1 MPTCSN
7 GHENPE
13 GQRFCGECA
22 EDLAPK
28 EANASDAGAGPAL
41 GGDETRESQTPE
53 TPAATATSSAT
64 GGAVEGTATSE
75 NATVPGSPVARFR
88 NWLSVRRNQ
97 AVAGGAL
104 ILVVVVVLVL
114 ILGGGGGS
122 SKTNGSASGSGS
134 GLGATTTPQTFPT
147 TTTTTPQPQQASG
160 TSDQV
165 VALTFPSSTP
175 ALLHATFQGS
185 ENFIVHEI
193 NGLGLQ
199 GELLVNTVGSYD
211 GVTPVNFLTSEGAT
225 KLQIQGQGPWTITL
239 SPIATAPRVQ
249 SPGTYSANGD
259 AIVAISGSPTTGVF
273 NYTGAENFIVHA
285 VTSNQESIV
294 VNEIGAF
301 NGTEVMP
308 TGTVLLIVKA
318 SGPWSVNL
326 S

>member
-13 GQRFCGECA
+13 GQRFCGECGEPVTEPKAAAA
-22 EDLAPK
+22 EVAAPVLGGAQTGTASGLFEP
-28 EANASDAGAGPAL
+28 EADQTPASDGRSLAS
-41 GGDETRESQTPE
+41 R
-53 TPAATATSSAT
+53 
-64 GGAVEGTATSE
+64 
-75 NATVPGSPVARFR
+75 VPK
-88 NWLSVRRNQ
+88 WLTVRRNQ
-97 AVAGGAL
+97 FIAGGAL
-104 ILVVVVVLVL
+104 TLVVLAVVLAL
-114 ILGGGGGS
+114 ILGGGGSS
-122 SKTNGSASGSGS
+122 SKTSGSASGSGS
-134 GLGATTTPQTFPT
+134 GLGTGATFPTFAT

-165 VALTFPSSTP
+165 VALTFPTSTP

-185 ENFIVHEI
+185 ENFVIHEI

-199 GELLVNTVGSYD
+199 GDLLVNTIGSYD
-211 GVTPVNFLTSEGAT
+211 GVTPVNFLSSDGAT

-259 AIVAISGSPTTGVF
+259 AIVAISGSATTAVF

-285 VTSNQESIV
+285 VTPSQEALV

-301 NGTEVMP
+301 NGTEVVP
-308 TGTVLLIVKA
+308 TGTLLLIVKA